1 MGDRLE
7 DLEDHDWKIAGSCF
21 ACLISSRSQFRG
33 RSELTSIVCSGRGMP
48 DFISTVSTSW
58 PVSRICDLSCL
69 QTQDKPFTCVGQSY
83 LRPASHFFLGLKK
96 PMRAKTGQRFRNPIQ
111 TSVACRTEVERKSCL
126 TLSGIYASFH
136 SIPQIYTSN

>member
-48 DFISTVSTSW
+48 DFISTVSTVGLSREFVIYRVDKLKTNPSLALANHISDR
-58 PVSRICDLSCL
+58 PVIS
-69 QTQDKPFTCVGQSY
+69 FW
-83 LRPASHFFLGLKK
+83 
-96 PMRAKTGQRFRNPIQ
+96 
-111 TSVACRTEVERKSCL
+111 
-126 TLSGIYASFH
+126 IYKN
-136 SIPQIYTSN
+136 Q